1 MVDIGHDHH
10 QARTYY
16 CRESWIYLRL
26 MCNYYT
32 LRQDGSSTYIRSW
45 AFQGSVDG
53 KNWTNLRV
61 HNDDQTICR
70 SGQFAS
76 WPVIGPMAL
85 LPFRFF
91 RVILTG
97 PASGDANVWN
107 LCICFIELYGYF
119 I

>member
-1 MVDIGHDHH
+1 MAFPV
-10 QARTYY
+10 
-16 CRESWIYLRL
+16 YLISL
-26 MCNYYT
+26 MKTVHCIFF
-32 LRQDGSSTYIRSW
+32 LC
-45 AFQGSVDG
+45 QGSVDG
-53 KNWTNLRV
+53 KNWTDLRV

-97 PASGDANVWN
+97 PASGDPNVWN